1 MCVMSVSHGVS
12 VGKMEGELR
21 ATMHGPALVM
31 GGKETGRQRVQ
42 DPGRTELR
50 TDMTWDG
57 VLENWRGATCPRQR
71 GDSPEPG
78 HREETDNNRDRGGG
92 RTGPSRQRTGLSQ
105 TFLDR
110 QRDHG
115 GMHSPGWGGSKISS
129 RRH

>member
-1 MCVMSVSHGVS
+1 MSFGPH
-12 VGKMEGELR
+12 
-21 ATMHGPALVM
+21 MHGPALVM

-78 HREETDNNRDRGGG
+78 HREETDSNRDRGGG
-92 RTGPSRQRTGLSQ
+92 GTGPLDRGRVEPDLSRQMGGCTI
-105 TFLDR
+105 LDGVGAK
-110 QRDHG
+110 QL
-115 GMHSPGWGGSKISS
+115 
-129 RRH
+129 